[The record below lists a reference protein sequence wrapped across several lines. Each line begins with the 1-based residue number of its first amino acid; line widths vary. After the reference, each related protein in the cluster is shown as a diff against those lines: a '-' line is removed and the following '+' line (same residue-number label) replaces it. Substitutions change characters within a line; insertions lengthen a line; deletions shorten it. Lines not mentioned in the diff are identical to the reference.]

1 MKNINYFRII
11 PLLIILMTGVLSS
24 CKKDKDI
31 IAPDAATAIAGQY
44 GYSELTYNGKTLPAN
59 QTDLKGSVTLN
70 RQTSTQVEISLDIRM
85 KSSNS
90 EFLVGSLDD
99 VEVADK
105 GDGNYSLS
113 YEGEEFAQIKGKKLT
128 FKGEDVDGVPFTIG
142 ATK

>member
-1 MKNINYFRII
+1 MKKFNYFRTI
-11 PLLIILMTGVLSS
+11 PLLIILMTVVFSS

-31 IAPDAATAIAGQY
+31 VAPDAATAIAGQY
-44 GYSELTYNGKTLPAN
+44 SYAELTYNGKTLPAN

-70 RQTSTQVEISLDIRM
+70 RQTESMVEIALDIRM

-99 VEVADK
+99 VVVADQ
-105 GDGNYSLS
+105 GNGTYSLS